1 MKKNIFKSIGVL
13 LLTSVFIGLS
23 SFVKEPEV
31 SYKCMIQM
39 MNYTGEKAY
48 VVVSLINPKGEY
60 EKTLYVQGDDKE
72 WFPDIKNWWK
82 FSDGSK
88 ENVDAIT
95 GATVGNGERNIISLG
110 FNASH
115 IDAGYKV
122 RFESAVENQ
131 EYYSNDAEIELNS
144 ATIKE
149 KVDGQGYIRYIRM
162 VPNR

>member
-23 SFVKEPEV
+23 SFIKEPEV

-48 VVVSLINPKGEY
+48 VVVSLISPEGEY
-60 EKTLYVQGDDKE
+60 VKTLYVQGDDKE

-131 EYYSNDAEIELNS
+131 EYYSIDAEIELNS

>member
-1 MKKNIFKSIGVL
+1 MKNSIIKTVGAL
-13 LLTSVFIGLS
+13 CLASAFFILT

-39 MNYTGEKAY
+39 INYTGEKAY
-48 VVVSLINPKGEY
+48 VVVSLINPDGEY
-60 EKTLYVQGDDKE
+60 EKTLYVQGDDDE
-72 WFPDIKNWWK
+72 WFPDLKSWWK
-82 FSDGSK
+82 FSNGTSENIDG
-88 ENVDAIT
+88 IT
-95 GATVGNGERNIISLG
+95 GATIGNGERNIISLG
-110 FNASH
+110 FNAAH

-131 EYYSNDAEIELNS
+131 EYYAVDAEILLNS

-149 KVDGQGYIRYIRM
+149 KVDGKGYIRYIRM